1 MLSRNVTECASKMRR
16 FLSEDVL
23 NAVGKQTEFSQR
35 LRKLTPAR
43 AVWTFVTGMASG
55 TANTLA
61 DFVRLFAELTGEKIE
76 YKPFHDRLSNPTFPG
91 LLRTTLL
98 SLMRHLTTPILQSKS
113 RYLKRFSDIV
123 AQDGSSFALNDA
135 LQETYPGRFTKVS
148 PAAVEVHCT
157 YSLYKAQ
164 AIAFGVAPDKDPERT
179 YLPEP
184 ASLRGQL
191 ILFDRGYTCYE
202 YGSAVKSAGGDFI
215 GRAKDKNFNPT
226 IVKCFRGFQ
235 NKKNLVGKRLK
246 DLVLPKGNVDLLI
259 EGKDTHGKAHQLR
272 LVLFYVARKDLHI
285 YLLTSLSAYDF
296 PPSIVASLYRLRW
309 QIELFF
315 KECKSYTK
323 LQKFM
328 TKDHCIVKG
337 LIWAS
342 LLAVLIRRFLLHSAF
357 RRTGKRMAPFIAAA
371 MSWTYFLNLAKAV
384 FSGLAGLRQTLGL
397 ILQNLQATAER
408 TNKHRTSTFDIL
420 YLFPIVTY
428 G

>member
-1 MLSRNVTECASKMRR
+1 MLSRNATECASRMRK

-23 NAVGKQTEFSQR
+23 NALGKATEFSQR
-35 LRKLTPAR
+35 MRKLTPAR

-55 TANTLA
+55 TVNTLA
-61 DFVRLFAELTGEKIE
+61 DFVRLFAELTGETIA
-76 YKPFHDRLSNPTFPG
+76 YKPFHDRLSNPTFPD
-91 LLRTTLL
+91 LLRTTFS
-98 SLMRHLTTPILQSKS
+98 SLMRQLALPILQGKS

-135 LQETYPGRFTKVS
+135 LKETYPGRFTKVS

-164 AIAFGVAPDKDPERT
+164 AIAISVAADKDAERT
-179 YLPEP
+179 YLPDP

-202 YGSAVKSAGGDFI
+202 YGSAVKAAGGDFI

-226 IVKCFRGFQ
+226 IVKCFRGFP
-235 NKKNLVGKRLK
+235 NRKGLVGKKLK
-246 DLVLPKGNVDLLI
+246 DLVLPEGNVDLLI
-259 EGKDTHGKAHQLR
+259 EGKDTHGRSHQLR
-272 LVLFYVARKDLHI
+272 LVLFYVARKNVHI
-285 YLLTSLSAYDF
+285 YLLTSLSSDEF

-328 TKDHCIVKG
+328 TKDPCIVEG

-357 RRTGKRMAPFIAAA
+357 RKTGKRIAPFIAAA
-371 MSWTYFLNLAKAV
+371 MSWTFFLSLAKDV
-384 FSGLAGLRQTLGL
+384 LGGLVALGQAL
-397 ILQNLQATAER
+397 EPILERLKSTAER
-408 TNKHRTSTFDIL
+408 TNKHRASTFDFLDIL
-420 YLFPIVTY
+420 PIGAY

>member
-1 MLSRNVTECASKMRR
+1 MLSRNTTECASQLRR
-16 FLSEDVL
+16 FLSEEVL
-23 NAVGKQTEFSQR
+23 NALGKETEFSQR
-35 LRKLTPAR
+35 MRKLTPAR

-55 TANTLA
+55 SVNTLA
-61 DFVRLFAELTGEKIE
+61 DFVRLFAELTGETMA
-76 YKPFHDRLSNPTFPG
+76 YKPFHDRLSNPTFPD
-91 LLRTTLL
+91 LLRTTLSGL
-98 SLMRHLTTPILQSKS
+98 LRELTPPVLQGRS
-113 RYLKRFSDIV
+113 RYLKRFRDIR

-135 LQETYPGRFTKVS
+135 LKEFYPGRFTKVS

-164 AIAFGVAPDKDPERT
+164 AIDFGVAADKDPERT
-179 YLPEP
+179 YLPEA
-184 ASLRGQL
+184 ASLREML

-202 YGSAVKSAGGDFI
+202 YGSAVKAAGGDFI
-215 GRAKDKNFNPT
+215 GRAKDKSFNPT

-235 NKKNLVGKRLK
+235 NKKSLVGKKLK
-246 DLVLPKGNVDLLI
+246 DLALPKSNVDLLI
-259 EGKDTHGKAHQLR
+259 EGKDTHGKSHQLR
-272 LVLFYVARKDLHI
+272 LVLFYVARKNLHI
-285 YLLTSLSAYDF
+285 YLLTSLSAAEF

-328 TKDHCIVKG
+328 TKDHCIVEG

-357 RRTGKRMAPFIAAA
+357 RKTGKRMAPFIAAA
-371 MSWTYFLNLAKAV
+371 MSWTFFLNLAKAV
-384 FSGLAGLRQTLGL
+384 FSGHFRLGQTLGP
-397 ILQNLQATAER
+397 ILERLQAAAER
-408 TNKHRTSTFDIL
+408 TNKHRSSTFDLLDIR
-420 YLFPIVTY
+420 PIGAY